1 MATAPTVRAAEFRE
15 LFREYTPPTGSFIL
29 DIPAVDSYLTRHLPL
44 DVELRPVDFLP
55 SSLESLLVPEPGTAS
70 MRLPICDACVCIGA
84 LHHLAADDV
93 LLQEFYQ
100 ALNPGGL
107 VYLADPQVGSS
118 TAEFLDAV
126 IPNHQGIYRDF
137 TQVTYPG
144 FTTLVAGPK
153 ACPWVFESTEHTVAF
168 CKELFGLDLSDEL
181 VLAALIKKGSANNQ
195 LPWELG
201 YAVLR
206 KDVL

>member
-1 MATAPTVRAAEFRE
+1 MSFPTSYTDRFKTQHRRYANAMATAPTVRAAEFRE

-29 DIPAVDSYLTRHLPL
+29 DIPAVDSYLARHLPL

-55 SSLESLLVPEPGTAS
+55 SSLESLLVPEPGTAP

-118 TAEFLDAV
+118 TAEFLDAGN
-126 IPNHQGIYRDF
+126 I
-137 TQVTYPG
+137 
-144 FTTLVAGPK
+144 
-153 ACPWVFESTEHTVAF
+153 PWVYNVGRRT
-168 CKELFGLDLSDEL
+168 KGL
-181 VLAALIKKGSANNQ
+181 
-195 LPWELG
+195 PLG
-201 YAVLR
+201 F
-206 KDVL
+206 